1 MTNKSITEQVETTPL
16 ILRTSMG
23 VRNLSLTLLTVFAS
37 IFMLHWA
44 SAVWIPIILSVL
56 ISYIL
61 SPLINQMQKW
71 WIPRA
76 IGTAVVLI
84 GIVSGLSYLTYSLSD
99 DAGDLI
105 ETLPQ
110 ATQKFRQTLIKERG
124 NSEGTIDKVQ
134 KAATQLEKAASE
146 STAPTVPP
154 ANGVMRVQIEKPK
167 FNIKE
172 YLWQGTMGLAGFFGQ
187 ATVVFFLTYFLI
199 VSGDGFR
206 RKLVKIAGP
215 TFANKKV
222 TVQVLDEITELIQRY
237 LLVQLFTSVLVGI
250 ATWLA
255 LTWIGLEHAAIWGI
269 TAGILNT
276 IPYLGPIIVS
286 GSTALVALF
295 QFGTIDMA
303 LIVGGLSLVITSLE
317 GYLLT
322 PWLTG
327 RASRMS
333 PVVVFISVLFWGWLW
348 GLWGLLLGVPIIM
361 VIKVVCDHVDDLKSV
376 GELLGDYP
384 RVSDSH
390 RHDQTVG
397 A

>member
-1 MTNKSITEQVETTPL
+1 
-16 ILRTSMG
+16 MG

-390 RHDQTVG
+390 RHHQTVG